1 MLKLSKK
8 TEYAL
13 MAAKYMALNNS
24 SGFSTAKEISD
35 SYNIPHQLVSKV
47 LQALAKND
55 IAVSSKGVHG
65 GFTLAKNPAQIPLS
79 DIIKAIETN
88 YHLVNCFNEEG
99 TNDECSR
106 FDCCKIRN
114 PLAEIQ
120 KKIDKIFFEVSL
132 QQIL

>member
-24 SGFSTAKEISD
+24 SGFSTAKEISV
-35 SYNIPHQLVSKV
+35 SYNIPHQLVAKV
-47 LQALAKND
+47 LQAMAKND
-55 IAVSSKGVHG
+55 IAISSKGVNG
-65 GFTLAKNPAQIPLS
+65 GFALAKEPEQISLS
-79 DIIKAIETN
+79 DIIQAIETN
-88 YHLVNCFNEEG
+88 YHLVDCFNENG
-99 TNDECSR
+99 AGDECSR
-106 FDCCKIRN
+106 LDCCKIRN

-120 KKIDKIFFEVSL
+120 KKIDKIFIETSL

>member
-24 SGFSTAKEISD
+24 SGFSTAKEISV
-35 SYNIPHQLVSKV
+35 SYNIPHQLVAKV
-47 LQALAKND
+47 LQAMAKND
-55 IAVSSKGVHG
+55 IAISSKGVNG
-65 GFTLAKNPAQIPLS
+65 GFALAKEPEQISLS

-88 YHLVNCFNEEG
+88 YHLVDCFNENG
-99 TNDECSR
+99 TDDECSKI
-106 FDCCKIRN
+106 DCCKIRD

-120 KKIDKIFFEVSL
+120 KKIDKIFFETSL
-132 QQIL
+132 QQII

>member
-24 SGFSTAKEISD
+24 SGFSTAKEISV
-35 SYNIPHQLVSKV
+35 SYNIPHQLVAKV
-47 LQALAKND
+47 LQAMAKND
-55 IAVSSKGVHG
+55 IAISSKGVNG
-65 GFTLAKNPAQIPLS
+65 GFALAKEPEQISLS

-88 YHLVNCFNEEG
+88 YHLVDCFNENG
-99 TNDECSR
+99 TDDECSKI
-106 FDCCKIRN
+106 DCCKIRD

-120 KKIDKIFFEVSL
+120 KKIDKIFIETSL

>member
-35 SYNIPHQLVSKV
+35 SYDIPHPLVAKV
-47 LQALAKND
+47 LQAMAKND
-55 IAVSSKGVHG
+55 IAVSSKGVNG
-65 GFTLAKNPAQIPLS
+65 GFTLAKEPGEISLS

-88 YHLVNCFNEEG
+88 YHIVDCFNENESA
-99 TNDECSR
+99 DDCSKI
-106 FDCCKIRN
+106 DCCKIRD

-120 KKIDKIFFEVSL
+120 KKIDKIFFETSL

>member
-24 SGFSTAKEISD
+24 SGFSTAKEIST
-35 SYNIPHQLVSKV
+35 SYNIPHQLVAKV

-55 IAVSSKGVHG
+55 IAVSSKGVNG
-65 GFTLAKNPAQIPLS
+65 GFTLAKEPGEITLS

-88 YHLVNCFNEEG
+88 YHLVDCFNESE

-120 KKIDKIFFEVSL
+120 KKIDKIFIETSL